1 MIMLIITTR
10 ILFHPDAAEVQLI
23 ETGSSCSKAAQTPLT
38 GRSDAW
44 CKSQAVNGEG
54 LLKKPP
60 LPLHHCKPG
69 AGSFCPELS
78 GVGAGKNEVKIDFSL
93 QPE

>member
-1 MIMLIITTR
+1 ML
-10 ILFHPDAAEVQLI
+10 LKCNSLKLVPLAAERPRP
-23 ETGSSCSKAAQTPLT
+23 CSLAGAMHGANP
-38 GRSDAW
+38 W
-44 CKSQAVNGEG
+44 AVNGEG

>member
-1 MIMLIITTR
+1 MLLKCNSLKLVPLAAKRPRPRSLAGATR
-10 ILFHPDAAEVQLI
+10 GANP
-23 ETGSSCSKAAQTPLT
+23 
-38 GRSDAW
+38 R
-44 CKSQAVNGEG
+44 AVNGEG

>member
-1 MIMLIITTR
+1 ML
-10 ILFHPDAAEVQLI
+10 LKCNSLKLV
-23 ETGSSCSKAAQTPLT
+23 PLAVKRPRP
-38 GRSDAW
+38 RSLAGAMRGANP
-44 CKSQAVNGEG
+44 QAVNGEG
-54 LLKKPP
+54 PLKKPP